1 MSANAVS
8 DRVSV
13 LAAFDAYD
21 SACEAL
27 AGLDFTAFTV
37 AELLA
42 LQSRREHRARTTAG
56 VDHRILAV
64 LQTRVTPAEIG
75 ERTWTKVLM
84 TRMRIGEAEAK
95 RRVEFAEDLGPR
107 YPTCG
112 GTIEPALPATAAAL
126 AQGAISIDHVCAI
139 RDGLRRAATVCDP
152 AGCSALEATLA
163 TAARHVS
170 PAEVSAL
177 ADRAVYLMNQD
188 GLEGPDPAAAKRGL
202 TIGRQGPDG
211 LSRVSGHVDAET
223 AGYLRTLNN
232 VLAARGVNNPD
243 DPDSVNPLLPTQQ
256 PDASAGA
263 ATDTDTDTDTD
274 TAQEPD
280 SNAAGDAADDPG
292 CTQPSPRARDRR
304 TPPQR
309 NHDALKAILR
319 HALMSGRLGQ
329 HNGLPVTLLMST
341 TLSEL
346 AAKAGIAVTSVGTL
360 VPMRDVIRLAGHAE
374 HYLAVFDG
382 HKSLPLYLGR
392 ARRTASVGQRLV
404 MVARDRGCSRPGC
417 TRPAMQCQGMHVDQ
431 DWIEG
436 GPTDADNLGLGC
448 DRDNQLAFDTG
459 WSTEIGDDGRAHW
472 KPPPLLDTGQDRINH
487 HFHPEE
493 LLHPP
498 DEDDRDDP

>member
-8 DRVSV
+8 DRGSV

-21 SACEAL
+21 SACETL
-27 AGLDFTAFTV
+27 TGLDFTAFTV

-42 LQSRREHRARTTAG
+42 LQSRREHRARTTAD
-56 VDHRILAV
+56 VDHRIMAA
-64 LQTRVTPAEIG
+64 LQAGVTPAEIG

-84 TRMRIGEAEAK
+84 TRMNIGEAEAK
-95 RRVEFAEDLGPR
+95 RRVAFAEDLGPR

-112 GTIEPALPATAAAL
+112 GAIEPALPATAAAL
-126 AQGAISIDHVCAI
+126 AEGAISADHVCAI
-139 RDGLRRAATVCDP
+139 RDGLKKAAKVCDP

-163 TAARHVS
+163 AAARHVS

-177 ADRAVYLMNQD
+177 AERAVYLMNQD

-211 LSRVSGHVDAET
+211 YSRVSGHVDAET
-223 AGYLRTLNN
+223 AGYLRTLNT

-243 DPDSVNPLLPTQQ
+243 DPESANPLLPTPQ
-256 PDASAGA
+256 PEA
-263 ATDTDTDTDTD
+263 D
-274 TAQEPD
+274 TAAEPEPK
-280 SNAAGDAADDPG
+280 AADEHS
-292 CTQPSPRARDRR
+292 SPRARDLR

-329 HNGLPVTLLMST
+329 HNGLPVTLLIST

-374 HYLAVFDG
+374 HYLAIFDG

-417 TRPAMQCQGMHVDQ
+417 TRPAMQCQGMHADQ
-431 DWIEG
+431 DWIDG

-459 WSTEIGDDGRAHW
+459 WSTEIGDDGRVHW
-472 KPPPLLDTGQDRINH
+472 LPPPLLDTGQDTVNH

-493 LLHPP
+493 LLQPP
-498 DEDDRDDP
+498 DEGDGDDP

>member
-1 MSANAVS
+1 MVARSVSNMSANAVA
-8 DRVSV
+8 DRATV

-27 AGLDFTAFTV
+27 AGLDFAAFTV

-56 VDHRILAV
+56 VDHRIMAA
-64 LQTRVTPAEIG
+64 LQTLAAPAEIG

-107 YPTCG
+107 YPACG

-139 RDGLRRAATVCDP
+139 RDGLRRAAKVCDP

-223 AGYLRTLNN
+223 AGYLRTLNT

-243 DPDSVNPLLPTQQ
+243 DPDSVNPLLPKDE
-256 PDASAGA
+256 PEPSAA
-263 ATDTDTDTDTD
+263 
-274 TAQEPD
+274 E
-280 SNAAGDAADDPG
+280 DAADDPG
-292 CTQPSPRARDRR
+292 CTQPSPRARDVR
-304 TPPQR
+304 TPAQR

-329 HNGLPVTLLMST
+329 HNGLPVTLLIST

-392 ARRTASVGQRLV
+392 ARRTASVGQRLA

-417 TRPAMQCQGMHVDQ
+417 TRPAAQCQGMHVDQ
-431 DWIEG
+431 DWIDG

-459 WSTEIGDDGRAHW
+459 WTTEIGDDGRVHW
-472 KPPPLLDTGQDRINH
+472 LPPPLLDTGQDRINH

-493 LLHPP
+493 LLRPP
-498 DEDDRDDP
+498 DKDDGDGDDGDDGDDP